1 MIIDLNKIF
10 LLLAAARIIRANEMR
25 VKWRNPVTDSP
36 APTPLPYYVS
46 QFTSLYTLI
55 ISNTNTLDLRPIS
68 ANMRQWRSRQDYQ
81 MQGKYEL

>member
-36 APTPLPYYVS
+36 APTPLPYYICDP
-46 QFTSLYTLI
+46 Y
-55 ISNTNTLDLRPIS
+55 
-68 ANMRQWRSRQDYQ
+68 RQICGNGDPNKITKCRINA
-81 MQGKYEL
+81 LH